1 MKKIAI
7 ALFLSAFV
15 AGGVYASGLIGNEE
29 TAPAKEQVSSDDDDD
44 KKKKKKKKD
53 CKKSCCSKKEGAKTC
68 SKTSKEEK

>member
-15 AGGVYASGLIGNEE
+15 AGGVYASGLIGSEE
-29 TAPAKEQVSSDDDDD
+29 TSPATEQVSSDDDDD
-44 KKKKKKKKD
+44 KKKKKKKD

-68 SKTSKEEK
+68 SKTSSEKK

>member
-15 AGGVYASGLIGNEE
+15 AGGVYASGLVGNED
-29 TAPAKEQVSSDDDDD
+29 TTPAKEQVNSDDDD

-68 SKTSKEEK
+68 SKTSSQEK

>member
-15 AGGVYASGLIGNEE
+15 AGGVYASGLVGNED
-29 TAPAKEQVSSDDDDD
+29 TAPAKEQVNSDDDD

-68 SKTSKEEK
+68 SKTSSEEK